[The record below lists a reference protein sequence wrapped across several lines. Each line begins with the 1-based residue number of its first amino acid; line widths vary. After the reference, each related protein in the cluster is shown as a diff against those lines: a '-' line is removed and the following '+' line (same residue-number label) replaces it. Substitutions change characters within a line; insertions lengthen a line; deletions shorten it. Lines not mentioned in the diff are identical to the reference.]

1 MTKRLRMRTAGI
13 ISFLLLLALTGWMWS
28 VWTRIYDEPPN
39 ADGYTRDESIIDIPG
54 KNITNILLLGI
65 DQRANEP
72 SRTDSI
78 IVLSINKDTSEVAMI
93 SIPRDSR
100 VEVPG
105 RKVDKINNIMVYG
118 GVSLTKATVEKLL
131 EVPIH
136 HYVYTN
142 FTGFEGIVD
151 SLGGVSLDVEKSMR
165 VIEPKEVALKK
176 GYQKLNG
183 EQALAYVRFRK
194 DSEGDFGRMRRQQ
207 QFMKSFANEL
217 LQTKN
222 MLKIPILFEQFAR
235 YVRTDMTITQ
245 LMTFAKTANEF
256 ELDEITAL
264 QIKGRARMIEGVSY
278 VVLDEDHLKDTVK
291 KYLRWEGY

>member
-1 MTKRLRMRTAGI
+1 MAKRLRMGTAGI
-13 ISFLLLLALTGWMWS
+13 ISLLLLLTFTGWMWS
-28 VWTRIYDEPPN
+28 VWIRIYDEPPT
-39 ADGYTRDESIIDIPG
+39 ADGYIRDESIIDIPG

-78 IVLSINKDTSEVAMI
+78 IVLSINEDTSEVAMI

-105 RKVDKINNIMVYG
+105 RKVDKINNAMAYG

-136 HYVYTN
+136 FYVYTN
-142 FTGFEGIVD
+142 FAGFEGIVD
-151 SLGGVSLDVEKSMR
+151 SLGGVSLDVEKSMT
-165 VIEPKEVALKK
+165 VTEPKKVSLKK

-207 QFMKSFANEL
+207 QFMKSVADEL

-222 MLKIPILFEQFAR
+222 MLKFPILFEQFAR

-245 LMTFAKTANEF
+245 LMSFAKAANEF
-256 ELDEITAL
+256 ELDEIVAF
-264 QIKGRARMIEGVSY
+264 QIKGRAGMIEGVSY

-291 KYLRWEGY
+291 KYLRWEGQ